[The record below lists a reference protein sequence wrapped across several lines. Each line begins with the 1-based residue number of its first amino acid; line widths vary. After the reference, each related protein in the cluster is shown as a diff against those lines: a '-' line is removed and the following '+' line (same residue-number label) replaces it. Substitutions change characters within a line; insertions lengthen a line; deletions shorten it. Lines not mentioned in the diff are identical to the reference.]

1 MMWLVLYWPYSLN
14 LQKPA
19 TKIDMLIVR
28 GVQSCEMYTYTME
41 PVERVFNWGTFRIV
55 ALVIVNSAVVN
66 LEISHDF

>member
-1 MMWLVLYWPYSLN
+1 
-14 LQKPA
+14 
-19 TKIDMLIVR
+19 MLIVR
-28 GVQSCEMYTYTME
+28 SVQSCEMYTYTME